1 MKKNQALFLGLTVID
16 IQYLLPDYPAPNS
29 KHRTPEAQI
38 AIGGPAAN
46 AAATYAY
53 LGGEV
58 RMFTVIGDHSMTSFM
73 DAQYREAGV
82 QWTDLAPERT
92 ALPVFASV
100 WTAQRNGDRTIVSN
114 ERQETDLDLD
124 VLHEYWQDE
133 AEVILVDGFFMEAA
147 IALAKRGQAAGIPVV
162 MDGGSWK
169 PGTEELL
176 RYVDIL
182 ICSADF
188 RVPGGAQL
196 QQYVWEK
203 GVQKL
208 AVTNGGKPVRYWEEK
223 EAGEVP
229 VPRVEVVDTL
239 GAGDVFHGAFCYHY
253 AENGDFV
260 RSLAQAAQVAAR
272 SCQYLGALSWRQE

>member
-1 MKKNQALFLGLTVID
+1 MKKNTALFLGLTVID
-16 IQYLLPDYPAPNS
+16 IQYLLPEYPAPNS

-58 RMFTVIGDHSMTSFM
+58 RMFTVIGHHSMTGFM
-73 DAQYREAGV
+73 DTQYREAGV

-100 WTAQRNGDRTIVSN
+100 WTSKRNGDRTIVSN
-114 ERQETDLDLD
+114 ERQETDLDLN
-124 VLHEYWQDE
+124 VLDDYWQDE
-133 AEVILVDGFFMEAA
+133 ADVILVDGFYMAAA
-147 IALAKRGQAAGIPVV
+147 IKLAKRGRKAGIPVV

-176 RYVDIL
+176 RHVDIL

-188 RVPGGAQL
+188 QVPGGEEL
-196 QQYVWEK
+196 NQYAFAK
-203 GVQKL
+203 GVKKL
-208 AVTNGGKPVRYWEEK
+208 AITNGGEPVQYWTK
-223 EAGEVP
+223 KNSGEVP
-229 VPRVEVVDTL
+229 VPKVEVIDTL
-239 GAGDVFHGAFCYHY
+239 GAGDVFHGAFCYYY
-253 AENGDFV
+253 AKEGDFAH
-260 RSLAQAAQVAAR
+260 SLEQAAQVASS
-272 SCQYLGALSWRQE
+272 SCQYLGALNWRQE